1 MLPCSALLE
10 GEYGIHG
17 VFVGVPVKLGAG
29 GIEKIYEIQLTE
41 AEKALLAK
49 SAAAVQELVDVLK
62 AKQ

>member
-1 MLPCSALLE
+1 
-10 GEYGIHG
+10 
-17 VFVGVPVKLGAG
+17 VKLGAG

-49 SAAAVQELVDVLK
+49 SAASVQELVDVLK